1 MVETFFVFDDQFY
14 QDFAE
19 LLAPLKMSSFL
30 FSLSMNF
37 YYFFFGTLHRC
48 LEFCPPCFLGHVS
61 LLAFLSLFAS
71 LFLCRFL
78 SVSDWLQSLLFI
90 CLGLFDLAAAF
101 VELCLTAAVSPWQR
115 GYSPKKTQQSG
126 GDRRQICLDCY
137 WLRAGLPKRRC
148 DWQTQRS
155 HIP

>member
-1 MVETFFVFDDQFY
+1 MVETLFVFDDQFY

-78 SVSDWLQSLLFI
+78 SVSDWLQSFLFYLSWAVRPGC
-90 CLGLFDLAAAF
+90 CLCRALSNRRCF
-101 VELCLTAAVSPWQR
+101 PWQR
-115 GYSPKKTQQSG
+115 GYSLMKTQQSG
-126 GDRRQICLDCY
+126 GDRHQIYLDFY
-137 WLRAGLPKRRC
+137 WLRAGLQKRRC
-148 DWQTQRS
+148 DW
-155 HIP
+155 